1 MVTVINLDIIKEL
14 EYEEEDSEILEN
26 IKELTD
32 RIKLSEIVDEMS
44 LSINTR
50 MKAFS
55 KLYDIY
61 KEDIIEEINKLCGI
75 YIYSGSKYV
84 EEFLHKICDELNDLP
99 LNFKNIIANNLCSRG
114 EKIGYSCLSKIC
126 SEMDMSVST
135 PLRIESIKTLLE
147 HSEYVENAIAC
158 FKEIIKLETLN
169 DTFKYKTIL
178 SLENNIIKEE
188 EEKEEKEEKGKGN
201 SSSFEINLSKNSLF
215 ALNELMYFFFV
226 NVVDNYHKILSA
238 QYLLINNC
246 EYYESIEKE
255 ILEIALNKDSV
266 YNIRADAS
274 DMLLRLSKSEDIKEK
289 AKNIIYE
296 LGNNENGVARKAK
309 TIFENA
315 QNAHYDE
322 IEDSVLEALEFLN
335 GIDTLRIKD
344 YGIIDFTFVKNKIK
358 TYMETVNVTSE
369 NKEKI
374 NISLNR
380 IELDRIMYS
389 KYNFTLKAVLVKV
402 WTYIENSEFAE
413 EMKKRLVEEL
423 IAMCGICSTGF
434 ISYTINTISG
444 FGDFNYKISWKDQ
457 IVSNFVGRLNFRAR
471 NILEKW
477 NTTEKMNIIVDSMI
491 LKEDDMLSLLKKH
504 ITVKKLEYEFIIR
517 DNYGNAIKNYNKQ
530 QLNKMVNDVQ
540 TSMYSNKDYPSHQEL
555 RDYFIEENI
564 KNKNMLDDDM
574 INEFILEE
582 FQSGVLSEISEDNSV
597 NNSRNILFSTFLRE
611 ELISI
616 REEMYIEFK
625 EYIED
630 SEFDIYFRDAISV
643 YETGLN

>member
-1 MVTVINLDIIKEL
+1 
-14 EYEEEDSEILEN
+14 
-26 IKELTD
+26 
-32 RIKLSEIVDEMS
+32 
-44 LSINTR
+44 
-50 MKAFS
+50 
-55 KLYDIY
+55 
-61 KEDIIEEINKLCGI
+61 
-75 YIYSGSKYV
+75 
-84 EEFLHKICDELNDLP
+84 
-99 LNFKNIIANNLCSRG
+99 
-114 EKIGYSCLSKIC
+114 
-126 SEMDMSVST
+126 
-135 PLRIESIKTLLE
+135 
-147 HSEYVENAIAC
+147 
-158 FKEIIKLETLN
+158 
-169 DTFKYKTIL
+169 
-178 SLENNIIKEE
+178 
-188 EEKEEKEEKGKGN
+188 
-201 SSSFEINLSKNSLF
+201 
-215 ALNELMYFFFV
+215 MYFFFV

-540 TSMYSNKDYPSHQEL
+540 TSMYSNKDYPSQQEL